1 MGRGRGGQRR
11 HPPRPGRRAE
21 EQLMASVIKTVSFDA
36 TDALALAAF
45 WVTGAYQLVG
55 IGMPSL

>member
-1 MGRGRGGQRR
+1 
-11 HPPRPGRRAE
+11 
-21 EQLMASVIKTVSFDA
+21 MASVIKTVSFDA